1 MACVLLFQAR
11 KMVIGMS
18 FHNDSTFFLA
28 LTKSF
33 VMIDDRKL
41 RSICSSLSSI
51 LSEKLLSSC

>member
-33 VMIDDRKL
+33 VLIDDRKL
-41 RSICSSLSSI
+41 RSICSLSLFYI
-51 LSEKLLSSC
+51 E